1 MDALSPNNSKSAVRL
16 PDAMPEAFVS
26 SSAISREVSRR
37 VKAGRLR
44 KLGSRL
50 YTTNL
55 VDAPEA
61 IVRRNL
67 WDIVAGYFPGAL
79 IADRTALENAPAA
92 DGSVCLVT
100 EVGSMLNSACTE
112 DDL

>member
-1 MDALSPNNSKSAVRL
+1 MRALTPDSSHSAADWVN
-16 PDAMPEAFVS
+16 AMPEAFVS
-26 SSAISREVSRR
+26 SAAISREVSRR
-37 VKAGRLR
+37 RKAGRLR
-44 KLGSRL
+44 KIGSRL

-79 IADRTALENAPAA
+79 VADVPRLRARQRP
-92 DGSVCLVT
+92 GST
-100 EVGSMLNSACTE
+100 P
-112 DDL
+112 